1 MLDKRYAPMDDLV
14 AKARHKLPDL
24 VVVDRAVCGRSQYDL
39 TPGTR
44 YDRAS
49 EVLVDGVAQNR

>member
-1 MLDKRYAPMDDLV
+1 MLDERSAPMDDLV
-14 AKARHKLPDL
+14 AKARQKQPKL
-24 VVVDRAVCGRSQYDL
+24 VVDRAVCGNSQYDL